1 MAELETK
8 RLVLRPFAETDAA
21 DLYAYAK
28 DPRVGPAA
36 GWPPHTS
43 VENSL
48 DIIRT
53 VFSAPNVFA
62 LVDKQSAA
70 VIGSAGFVGRHRT
83 ELPGPDEELGYA
95 LSPRFWGLGLMSE
108 AARELIRFGFE
119 DLGLRTIWCNHYDGN
134 ERSRRVIEACGFSYQ
149 FSQQERAERMEEV
162 RLTHYYALVQED
174 WAARQ
179 AVRE

>member
-1 MAELETK
+1 MILETP
-8 RLVLRPFAETDAA
+8 RLTLRPFAETDAA

-48 DIIRT
+48 EIIRT

-70 VIGSAGFVGRHRT
+70 VIGT

-95 LSPRFWGLGLMSE
+95 LSPQFWGRGLMSE

-119 DLGLRTIWCNHYDGN
+119 DLGLHTIWCNHYDGN
-134 ERSRRVIEACGFSYQ
+134 ERSRRVIEACGFCHQ
-149 FSQQERAERMEEV
+149 FSQEEAVELMGERRM
-162 RLTHYYALVQED
+162 THYYALSREE

-179 AVRE
+179 AVRL

>member
-1 MAELETK
+1 MILETP
-8 RLVLRPFAETDAA
+8 RLTLRSFLDRDAEDV
-21 DLYAYAK
+21 YAYAK

-48 DIIRT
+48 EIIRT

-95 LSPRFWGLGLMSE
+95 LSPQFWGRGLMSE

-119 DLGLRTIWCNHYDGN
+119 DLGLHTIWCNHYDGN
-134 ERSRRVIEACGFSYQ
+134 ERSRRVIEACGFCHQ
-149 FSQQERAERMEEV
+149 FSQEEAVELMGERRM
-162 RLTHYYALVQED
+162 THYYALSREE

>member
-48 DIIRT
+48 EIIRT

-95 LSPRFWGLGLMSE
+95 LSPQFWGRGLMSE

-119 DLGLRTIWCNHYDGN
+119 DLGLHTIWCNHYDGN
-134 ERSRRVIEACGFSYQ
+134 ERSRRVIEACGFCHQ
-149 FSQQERAERMEEV
+149 FSQEEAVELMGERRM
-162 RLTHYYALVQED
+162 THYYALSREEG
-174 WAARQ
+174 AARQ
-179 AVRE
+179 AVRL

>member
-1 MAELETK
+1 MILETP
-8 RLVLRPFAETDAA
+8 RLTLRPFLDRDAEDV
-21 DLYAYAK
+21 YAYAK

-48 DIIRT
+48 EIIRT

-95 LSPRFWGLGLMSE
+95 LSPQFWGRGLMSE

-119 DLGLRTIWCNHYDGN
+119 DLGLHTIWCNHYDGN
-134 ERSRRVIEACGFSYQ
+134 ERSRRVIEACGFCHQ
-149 FSQQERAERMEEV
+149 FSQEEAVELMGERRM
-162 RLTHYYALVQED
+162 THYYALSREE

-179 AVRE
+179 AVRL

>member
-1 MAELETK
+1 MILETP
-8 RLVLRPFAETDAA
+8 RLTLRPFLDRDAEDV
-21 DLYAYAK
+21 YAYAK

-48 DIIRT
+48 EIIRT

-95 LSPRFWGLGLMSE
+95 LSPQFWGRGLMSE

-119 DLGLRTIWCNHYDGN
+119 DLGLHTIWCNHYDGN
-134 ERSRRVIEACGFSYQ
+134 ERSRRVIEACGFCHQ
-149 FSQQERAERMEEV
+149 FSQEEAVELMGERRM
-162 RLTHYYALVQED
+162 THYYALSREE

-179 AVRE
+179 AVRK

>member
-1 MAELETK
+1 MILETP
-8 RLVLRPFAETDAA
+8 RLTLRPFLDRDAEDV
-21 DLYAYAK
+21 YAYAK

-48 DIIRT
+48 EIIRT
-53 VFSAPNVFA
+53 VFSAPTVFA

-95 LSPRFWGLGLMSE
+95 LSPRFWGRGLMSE

-119 DLGLRTIWCNHYDGN
+119 DLGLHTIWCNHYDGN
-134 ERSRRVIEACGFSYQ
+134 ERSRRVIEACGFCHQ
-149 FSQQERAERMEEV
+149 FSQEEAVELMGERRM
-162 RLTHYYALVQED
+162 THYYALSREE

>member
-1 MAELETK
+1 MILETP
-8 RLVLRPFAETDAA
+8 RLTLRPFLDRDAEDV
-21 DLYAYAK
+21 YAYAK

-48 DIIRT
+48 EIIRT

-95 LSPRFWGLGLMSE
+95 LSPQFWGRGLMSE

-119 DLGLRTIWCNHYDGN
+119 DLGLHTIWCNHYDGN
-134 ERSRRVIEACGFSYQ
+134 ERSRRVIEACGFCHQ
-149 FSQQERAERMEEV
+149 FSQEEAVELMGERRM
-162 RLTHYYALVQED
+162 THYYALSREE

>member
-1 MAELETK
+1 MILETP
-8 RLVLRPFAETDAA
+8 RLTLRPFLDRDAEDV
-21 DLYAYAK
+21 YAYAK

-53 VFSAPNVFA
+53 VFAAPNVFA
-62 LVDKQSAA
+62 LVDKQSGA

-95 LSPRFWGLGLMSE
+95 LSPKFWGRGLMSE

-119 DLGLRTIWCNHYDGN
+119 DLGLHTIWCNHYDGN
-134 ERSRRVIEACGFSYQ
+134 ERSRRVIEACGFQYR
-149 FSQQERAERMEEV
+149 FSQRERVELMEEV
-162 RLTHYYALVQED
+162 RLTHYYALVRED

>member
-1 MAELETK
+1 MILKTP
-8 RLVLRPFAETDAA
+8 RLILRPFLDRDAEDV
-21 DLYAYAK
+21 YAYAK

-48 DIIRT
+48 EIIRT

-83 ELPGPDEELGYA
+83 ELPRPDEELGYA
-95 LSPRFWGLGLMSE
+95 LSPQFWGRGLMSE

-119 DLGLRTIWCNHYDGN
+119 DLGLHTIWCNHYDGN
-134 ERSRRVIEACGFSYQ
+134 ERSRRVIEACGFCHQ
-149 FSQQERAERMEEV
+149 FSQEEAVELMGERRM
-162 RLTHYYALVQED
+162 THYYALSREE

-179 AVRE
+179 AVRL

>member
-1 MAELETK
+1 MILETP
-8 RLVLRPFAETDAA
+8 RLTLRPFLDRDAEDV
-21 DLYAYAK
+21 YAYAK
-28 DPRVGPAA
+28 DHRVGPAA

-48 DIIRT
+48 EIIRT

-95 LSPRFWGLGLMSE
+95 LSPQFWGRGLMSE

-119 DLGLRTIWCNHYDGN
+119 DLGLHTIWCNHYDGN
-134 ERSRRVIEACGFSYQ
+134 ERSRRVIEACGFCHQ
-149 FSQQERAERMEEV
+149 FSQEEAVELMGERRM
-162 RLTHYYALVQED
+162 THDYALSREE

>member
-1 MAELETK
+1 MILETP
-8 RLVLRPFAETDAA
+8 RLTLRPFLDRDAEDV
-21 DLYAYAK
+21 YAYAK
-28 DPRVGPAA
+28 DLRVGPAA

-48 DIIRT
+48 EIIRT

-95 LSPRFWGLGLMSE
+95 LSPQFWGRGLMSE

-119 DLGLRTIWCNHYDGN
+119 DLGLHTIWCNHYDGN
-134 ERSRRVIEACGFSYQ
+134 ERSRRVIEACGFCHQ
-149 FSQQERAERMEEV
+149 FSQEEAVELMGERRM
-162 RLTHYYALVQED
+162 THYYALSREE

>member
-8 RLVLRPFAETDAA
+8 RLVLRPFVDGDAEDV
-21 DLYAYAK
+21 YAYAK
-28 DPRVGPAA
+28 DSRVGPAA

-48 DIIRT
+48 EIIRT

-62 LVDKQSAA
+62 LVNRESGK

-83 ELPGPDEELGYA
+83 ELPGPDDELGYA
-95 LSPRFWGLGLMSE
+95 LSPEFWGRGLMSE
-108 AARELIRFGFE
+108 AARKLIRFGFE
-119 DLGLRTIWCNHYDGN
+119 DLGLHTIWCNHYEGN
-134 ERSRRVIEACGFSYQ
+134 ERSRRVIAACGFHYR
-149 FSQQERAERMEEV
+149 FSQEEAVELMRERRM
-162 RLTHYYALVQED
+162 THYYAQSRED

-179 AVRE
+179 AVRG

>member
-1 MAELETK
+1 MILETP
-8 RLVLRPFAETDAA
+8 RLTLRPFLDRDAEDV
-21 DLYAYAK
+21 YAYAK

-48 DIIRT
+48 EIIRT

-62 LVDKQSAA
+62 LEDKQSAA

-95 LSPRFWGLGLMSE
+95 LSPQFWGRGLMSE

-119 DLGLRTIWCNHYDGN
+119 DLGLHTIWCNHYDGN
-134 ERSRRVIEACGFSYQ
+134 ERSRRVIEACGFCHQ
-149 FSQQERAERMEEV
+149 FSQEEAVELMGERRM
-162 RLTHYYALVQED
+162 THYYALSREE

>member
-1 MAELETK
+1 MILKTP
-8 RLVLRPFAETDAA
+8 RLILRPFLDRDAEDV
-21 DLYAYAK
+21 YAYAK

-48 DIIRT
+48 EIIRT

-95 LSPRFWGLGLMSE
+95 LSPQFWGRGLMSE

-119 DLGLRTIWCNHYDGN
+119 DLGLHTIWCNHYDGN
-134 ERSRRVIEACGFSYQ
+134 ERSRRVIEACGFCHQ
-149 FSQQERAERMEEV
+149 FSQEEAVELMGERRM
-162 RLTHYYALVQED
+162 THYYALSREE

-179 AVRE
+179 AVRL

>member
-1 MAELETK
+1 MILETP
-8 RLVLRPFAETDAA
+8 RLTLRPFLDRDAEDV
-21 DLYAYAK
+21 YAYAK

-62 LVDKQSAA
+62 LVDKQSTA

-134 ERSRRVIEACGFSYQ
+134 ERSRRVIEACGFSHQ
-149 FSQQERAERMEEV
+149 FSQQERVERMEEV

>member
-1 MAELETK
+1 MILETP
-8 RLVLRPFAETDAA
+8 RLTLRPFLDRDAEDV
-21 DLYAYAK
+21 YAYAK

-48 DIIRT
+48 EIIRT

-83 ELPGPDEELGYA
+83 EMPGPDEELGYA
-95 LSPRFWGLGLMSE
+95 LSPQFWGRGLMSE

-119 DLGLRTIWCNHYDGN
+119 DLGLHTIWCNHYDGN
-134 ERSRRVIEACGFSYQ
+134 ERSRRVIEACGFCHQ
-149 FSQQERAERMEEV
+149 FSQEEAVELMGERRM
-162 RLTHYYALVQED
+162 THYYALSREE